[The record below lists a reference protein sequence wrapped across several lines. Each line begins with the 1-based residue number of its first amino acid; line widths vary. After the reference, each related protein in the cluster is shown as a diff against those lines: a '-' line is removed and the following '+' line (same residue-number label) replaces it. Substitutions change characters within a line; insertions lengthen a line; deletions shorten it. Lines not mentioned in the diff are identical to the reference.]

1 MILLKKGYNLYV
13 CSTGVWYVFVIL
25 NTLQGLFI
33 FVAFS
38 CTKKV
43 YKELRRKKPPSA
55 QSTTTTAATSGS
67 QHCAVS
73 ASGASG

>member
-1 MILLKKGYNLYV
+1 VILLKNRYHLYV
-13 CSTGVWYVFVIL
+13 CSTGVWYVFVLL

-38 CTKKV
+38 CKKKI
-43 YKELRRKKPPSA
+43 YKELRRKKPPPAPST
-55 QSTTTTAATSGS
+55 TTTTAASGF

-73 ASGASG
+73 ASGTSG

>member
-1 MILLKKGYNLYV
+1 MVFSYNTDKLYV
-13 CSTGVWYVFVIL
+13 SSTAVWYVFVVL

-43 YKELRRKKPPSA
+43 WQELRRKEIPST
-55 QSTTTTAATSGS
+55 QTATSTLGTS
-67 QHCAVS
+67 KFEH
-73 ASGASG
+73 SGVLE